1 MGERLP
7 SRRRPPPKEK
17 TMTQYFLS
25 LPHDSAEEPTMATM
39 DAAELQEVFAA
50 VDAFNNALQEAG
62 AWVFAGGLNP
72 PSTATT
78 VDNTGDTP
86 VLTGGPFAEAKEY
99 LGGFWIIEAENDDAA
114 IEWTKRASRA
124 LQSRVEVRALQER
137 PDS

>member
-1 MGERLP
+1 
-7 SRRRPPPKEK
+7 
-17 TMTQYFLS
+17 MTQYFLS

-39 DAAELQEVFAA
+39 DPDELQAVFAA
-50 VDAFNNALQEAG
+50 VDAFHTALKEEG

-86 VLTGGPFAEAKEY
+86 VLTNGPFVEAEEY
-99 LGGFWIIEAENDDAA
+99 LGGFWIIEAADDETA

-137 PDS
+137 PES